1 MSRTRNWVIVSQSDP
16 RFKVRMA
23 NVDRAAAEVGLNDL
37 QKERLLEKL
46 SLQPEKRRLLR
57 RKSG

>member
-1 MSRTRNWVIVSQSDP
+1 MIVSQSDP